1 MATASHMF
9 PFMLTLPDGTL
20 HDAVR
25 IYGETLEAVAE
36 WCGGEVGGAAIPGK
50 GTVAGI
56 LYPTGKG
63 HDAFAPYIA
72 NGRRVTSRKSSRR
85 SSSASTGRAQ
95 RQKTAEIRAW
105 AIEKGYT
112 SSTRGRLGPT
122 IIEAYEAAHQNAEA
136 Q

>member
-1 MATASHMF
+1 
-9 PFMLTLPDGTL
+9 MLKKYQITKMVDDLDGSQADRTIRFSIDGAHYEIDL
-20 HDAVR
+20 SDENADKFR
-25 IYGETLEAVAE
+25 
-36 WCGGEVGGAAIPGK
+36 EV
-50 GTVAGI
+50 
-56 LYPTGKG
+56 
-63 HDAFAPYIA
+63 FAPYIA

-85 SSSASTGRAQ
+85 SSSASSASTGRAQ

-122 IIEAYEAAHQNAEA
+122 IIEAYEAAHQNADA

>member
-1 MATASHMF
+1 MLKKYQVTKMIDDLDGSEATRTIKFSI
-9 PFMLTLPDGTL
+9 DGAHYEIDLSDENT
-20 HDAVR
+20 DKFR
-25 IYGETLEAVAE
+25 E
-36 WCGGEVGGAAIPGK
+36 
-50 GTVAGI
+50 
-56 LYPTGKG
+56 
-63 HDAFAPYIA
+63 AFAPYIA

-112 SSTRGRLGPT
+112 SSTQGRLGPT
-122 IIEAYEAAHQNAEA
+122 IIEAYEAAHQNADA